1 MLSRV
6 FSRFAT
12 LYTKTHEWINVVG
25 KIGTVGLTE
34 YAAHHLGDIV
44 FADVQVGRVAKS
56 GDELGDLESVKATAP
71 IICPLS
77 GKVIEVNPVL
87 ADNPGIINSSPE
99 KDGWIAKLELSDPGA
114 TSHLLDSAAYKKFL
128 ESAEH

>member
-6 FSRFAT
+6 FSRLAT
-12 LYTKTHEWINVVG
+12 FYTKTHEWINVAG
-25 KIGTVGLTE
+25 KIGTVGLTN

-71 IICPLS
+71 IMCPLS
-77 GKVIEVNPVL
+77 GKVIEVNAKL
-87 ADNPGIINSSPE
+87 ADNPGLINASPE
-99 KDGWIAKLELSDPGA
+99 KDGWIAKLELSEPISSD
-114 TSHLLDSAAYKKFL
+114 HLLDGPAYKKFL
-128 ESAEH
+128 ETQH